1 MIRALVRSHAMAK
14 QHEPTRHQ
22 RFLRAA
28 GWSAATTLTATGLS
42 AALILSQANAAP
54 THVEPP
60 VVRNAQSTPATVND
74 ARRLGDTFAQV
85 AERASQSVVSI
96 SIEARRTQQQSPF
109 GFFFGQPGQP
119 GMGDSPDLVRGGGS
133 GIVMRSNGV
142 IVTNNHV
149 VKDATRIEVI
159 LRDGRKF
166 RARVLGTDEA
176 TDLAV
181 LKIEATGLPAIAFAN
196 STQARVGEWVLA
208 IGSPFG
214 LDYTLTAGVL
224 SATGRGGLGANEIE
238 DYLQTDASINPGN
251 SGGPLINL
259 NGEVLGINTMIIGRN
274 SGIGF
279 AIPSNLVR
287 SVTEQLAESGTV
299 KRSWIGVAFQELTPE
314 LASSLGANATRG
326 ALVSSVSADGPAKK
340 AGMRAGDIV
349 VSVDDQPVNE
359 GRDLLRA
366 VLSRRV
372 GTNVRLGIIRD
383 GQRSSLSLATSERPA
398 EVAHGSAT
406 PQGRGVQPSSGFGLA
421 LEPLSP
427 DIARQLGYRGEGK
440 VVVVNVT
447 SGSAADRAN
456 LKRGDVIINAD
467 RRNVREP
474 ADVVNALSDGQA
486 MLQVE
491 RGDAAFFVV
500 LSRE

>member
-1 MIRALVRSHAMAK
+1 MDR
-14 QHEPTRHQ
+14 PTQPPTNDRL
-22 RFLRAA
+22 FCAA
-28 GWSAATTLTATGLS
+28 GWGVFGTLTATGLG

-54 THVEPP
+54 TAYEKQPQL
-60 VVRNAQSTPATVND
+60 NAQAAPANVND

-85 AERASQSVVSI
+85 AERASRSVVSI
-96 SIEARRTQQQSPF
+96 AIEARREQQQMPF
-109 GFFFGQPGQP
+109 GFFFGQPG
-119 GMGDSPDLVRGGGS
+119 MGDGSDFVRGGGS
-133 GIVMRSNGV
+133 GIIMRADG
-142 IVTNNHV
+142 IILTNNHV
-149 VKDATRIEVI
+149 VKDATRIEVV
-159 LRDGRKF
+159 LRDGRKL

-181 LKIEATGLPAIAFAN
+181 LKVDATGLPAIAFAN
-196 STQARVGEWVLA
+196 SSQARVGEWVLA

-259 NGEVLGINTMIIGRN
+259 SGEVLGINTMIIGRG

-279 AIPSNLVR
+279 AIPSNLAR
-287 SVTEQLAESGTV
+287 SVGEQLAESGAV
-299 KRSWIGVAFQELTPE
+299 KRAWIGVAFQELTPE
-314 LASSLGANATRG
+314 LASSLGASATRG
-326 ALVSSVSADGPAKK
+326 ALVSSVSGNGPAKQ

-349 VSVDDQPVNE
+349 TSVDGESVNE

-366 VLSRRV
+366 VLAHRV
-372 GTNVRLGIIRD
+372 GATLRLGILRD
-383 GQRSSLSLATSERPA
+383 GQAQTLSITTAERPVDTSRNGRHA
-398 EVAHGSAT
+398 PQQRNGQAT
-406 PQGRGVQPSSGFGLA
+406 SGFGLA
-421 LEPLSP
+421 LETMSP
-427 DIARQLGYRGEGK
+427 DIARQLGYQGEGK
-440 VVVVNVT
+440 VVIT
-447 SGSAADRAN
+447 SVSAGSAADRAD
-456 LKRGDVIINAD
+456 LKRGDVIVNAD
-467 RRNVREP
+467 RKPVREP
-474 ADVVNALSDGQA
+474 NDVVSALADGQA